1 MLSSNVMNV
10 NAHNEM
16 TTITR
21 ELKVKKPIAEVA
33 AFMTGAPQLGSW
45 LSPVK
50 SVSSEIGGRIE
61 FRAEVGFEHGG
72 EYLVFESP
80 SRFVLL
86 TDKFGEIDAAFEQ
99 AEEATLVKLKFSKA
113 GDADFEKIIAD
124 TITRFIA
131 MVNYK

>member
-1 MLSSNVMNV
+1 MNV

-16 TTITR
+16 TIITR

-33 AFMTGAPQLGSW
+33 AFMTGTPQLGSW

-50 SVSSEIGGRIE
+50 SVSAEIGGRIE
-61 FRAEVGFEHGG
+61 FRAEEGFEHGG
-72 EYLVFESP
+72 EYLVFDSP
-80 SRFVLL
+80 SHFVLL

-99 AEEATLVKLKFSKA
+99 AEEVTLVKLKFSKS
-113 GDADFEKIIAD
+113 GDDNFEKVIAD

>member
-1 MLSSNVMNV
+1 MNV
-10 NAHNEM
+10 NAHNQM

-21 ELKVKKPIAEVA
+21 ELKIKKPIAEAA

-50 SVSSEIGGRIE
+50 SVSAQAGGRIE

-72 EYLVFESP
+72 EYLLFESP

-99 AEEATLVKLKFSKA
+99 AEEATLVKLKFSKS
-113 GDADFEKIIAD
+113 GDADFEKLIAD